1 MNLYSV
7 YYLFIALIIFAIFPE
22 IIQQSVTIDL
32 THPFNRGNL
41 YPIYIYKNRSRLN
54 ISEGVQ

>member
-32 THPFNRGNL
+32 THPFNRANL
-41 YPIYIYKNRSRLN
+41 YPIYIYIKIDRA
-54 ISEGVQ
+54 